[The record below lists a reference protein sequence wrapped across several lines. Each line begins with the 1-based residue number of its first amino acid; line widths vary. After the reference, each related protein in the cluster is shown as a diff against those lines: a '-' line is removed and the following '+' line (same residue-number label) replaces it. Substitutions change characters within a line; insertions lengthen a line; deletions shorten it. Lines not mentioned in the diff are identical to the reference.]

1 MSRLFI
7 TSREMQLINDLTKEF
22 IKDCVGQYI
31 VYYPVSYMK
40 TNVDIV
46 YQEAAEKI
54 FNNPIKLDALV
65 GQVERENQFDSFSI
79 SQKSGKV
86 EVFVQ
91 TRDLIDKNI
100 SLSIGDYFVYGEHTF
115 EILNVVETKNIF
127 GQEDYSVAY
136 TITGEMSFASQFDI
150 NVFNHLWQDAQKFK
164 DKRGNKT
171 FEQQRGL
178 SETDNNGST
187 GDIRQV
193 RQRLGE
199 EMAPIALGEGPR
211 KIEPDNVI
219 NDTTIAPEEGNS
231 FYNE

>member
-1 MSRLFI
+1 MSRLFV

-22 IKDCVGQYI
+22 VKDVVGQYI

-40 TNVDIV
+40 TNVDVV

-65 GQVERENQFDSFSI
+65 GQVERENQFDNFSI
-79 SQKSGKV
+79 SQKSGKL

-136 TITGEMSFASQFDI
+136 VITAEMSFASQFDI
-150 NVFNHLWQDAQKFK
+150 NVFNHLWQDAQRFK

-193 RQRLGE
+193 RQRLGD

-211 KIEPDNVI
+211 KIETDNAI
-219 NDTTIAPEEGNS
+219 NDTLIAPEEGNS